1 MKSICVKT
9 NNSKILY
16 YLLDSLNNITLDNV
30 CFSFNEFKSYKN
42 VIIHYKGNNVND
54 FINEISNILS
64 LLVIDNYEE
73 NIIKKI
79 ILNNY
84 FYFNKSEINKILEI
98 CDNILSENNEDYSIT
113 DRLNI
118 LYNSFREYLSI
129 NKNIILSGFINF
141 RLKNYLSLLNSIVDI
156 GVNKFIIEREYL
168 EFISLLK
175 LYINSQDPN
184 FNIVHLIYTNTSSI
198 LLDENKNIINIDEE
212 IFNAKYLSDITF
224 SSNDYILNTLLTLLP
239 KKIYI
244 HLIDSEI
251 NEFINTLQLVFEN
264 KVEIC
269 TDCSI
274 CKLYKQNNLSK
285 IKRNF

>member
-1 MKSICVKT
+1 MK
-9 NNSKILY
+9 L
-16 YLLDSLNNITLDNV
+16 
-30 CFSFNEFKSYKN
+30 
-42 VIIHYKGNNVND
+42 
-54 FINEISNILS
+54 
-64 LLVIDNYEE
+64 
-73 NIIKKI
+73 
-79 ILNNY
+79 
-84 FYFNKSEINKILEI
+84 
-98 CDNILSENNEDYSIT
+98 
-113 DRLNI
+113 
-118 LYNSFREYLSI
+118 
-129 NKNIILSGFINF
+129 
-141 RLKNYLSLLNSIVDI
+141 
-156 GVNKFIIEREYL
+156 NKFIIEREYL

-175 LYINSQDPN
+175 LYINSQDSN